1 MADILSIA
9 IAVIAIYFI
18 MKIAFKLLK
27 VFLIIA
33 VIVALAYVL
42 TNYGFLGGLF

>member
-1 MADILSIA
+1 MTDILSIA

-27 VFLIIA
+27 VFLVVA
-33 VIVALAYVL
+33 VVVALVYVL
-42 TNYGFLGGLF
+42 MNYGFLGGLL